1 MDANPRRRQLRPA
14 TSVNPASESQ
24 QMYERALE
32 EARARLHFTDA
43 PADRRANR
51 IAAAERIYAEAYAR
65 SKAAGMDRDSV
76 DHAFAMVR
84 DLFAEAKECSEQA
97 RRELAIAQYER
108 EQARRTLVDAGRRPD
123 DAVRPVVA
131 DVPGSNLCPNP
142 ADAHTTADFMNALRM
157 FRIWAGKPSYRV
169 MEHQCGRRF
178 AASTICTALNGTRL
192 PSLDM
197 VLTVIVACGGR
208 DEHQNAFASAW
219 RRLMLPQD
227 DADQTPGQSGERALY
242 SVSEPA

>member
-1 MDANPRRRQLRPA
+1 MDAHPRRRQLRPA
-14 TSVNPASESQ
+14 TTVNPASEPQ
-24 QMYERALE
+24 TYDRALE
-32 EARARLHFTDA
+32 EARARLHFTEP

-65 SKAAGMDRDSV
+65 SKAAGMDRDAV

-108 EQARRTLVDAGRRPD
+108 EQARRTRVDVSRRSD
-123 DAVRPVVA
+123 DTARPVVA
-131 DVPGSNLCPNP
+131 DVPGSNLCPDP
-142 ADAHTTADFMNALRM
+142 ADVRTPADFMNTLRM

-178 AASTICTALNGTRL
+178 AASTICTALNGSRL

-197 VLTVIVACGGR
+197 VLAVIVACGGR

-227 DADQTPGQSGERALY
+227 DADPAAGQPGERALY
-242 SVSEPA
+242 PLSEPA